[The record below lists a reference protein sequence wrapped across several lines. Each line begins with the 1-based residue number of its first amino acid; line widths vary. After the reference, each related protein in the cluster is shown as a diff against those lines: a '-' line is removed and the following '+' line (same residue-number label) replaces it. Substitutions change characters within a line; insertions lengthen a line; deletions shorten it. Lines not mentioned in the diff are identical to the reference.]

1 MALKQSLCVG
11 YRTQIIRNSS
21 SFLNQMNIIRSVAI
35 HREVHLLV
43 QDSRWTCNT
52 YTEAEHNLYCRG
64 SFCISVHFVESHLEK
79 FCYYEFF
86 LSLLAVDIKIFIGTN
101 FSQSKNLCKCCS
113 RTIHFSQG
121 KASEKNNWFKT
132 KVLNWGTHSVGGWG
146 SRILN
151 FWSPRGGWMGSATLV
166 WNYNPLN

>member
-64 SFCISVHFVESHLEK
+64 SFCISVHFVESHLETLP
-79 FCYYEFF
+79 E
-86 LSLLAVDIKIFIGTN
+86 A
-101 FSQSKNLCKCCS
+101 Q
-113 RTIHFSQG
+113 RTQG
-121 KASEKNNWFKT
+121 IDYLT
-132 KVLNWGTHSVGGWG
+132 
-146 SRILN
+146 
-151 FWSPRGGWMGSATLV
+151 
-166 WNYNPLN
+166 